1 MKLRKILCPVDF
13 SDGSGRALEQA
24 VRLAKEHSAELVLA
38 HAWYLPPTAIEYS
51 LSPDTLD
58 AIRGDAAK
66 GLEDMATRAR
76 SLGATKLTALLLE
89 GVPWTRIVE
98 AAEGCDLV
106 VMGTH
111 GRTGLS
117 HVLLGSV
124 AEKVVRHAHGSV
136 LVVPG
141 GGSLRTFKRVVC
153 PVDFS
158 EPSKVALQRAA
169 ELTIADGGTLTVIHV
184 IELPVAYRGQIPLDF
199 AGEIDRRARE
209 KLDEWVSEAQRKTK
223 ATVTPVVRLG
233 TPGAQVLHLLGEES
247 YDLVVVGSHGRT
259 GIKRALLG
267 SVAEKLVR
275 HAGCPVYVAR

>member
-13 SDGSGRALEQA
+13 SEGSARALEEA
-24 VRLAKEHSAELVLA
+24 VRLAKEHNAELVVA
-38 HAWYLPPTAIEYS
+38 HAWYVPPTAIELS
-51 LSPDTLD
+51 LSSDALD
-58 AIRGDAAK
+58 AIREDAAR
-66 GLEDMATRAR
+66 GLEDTVSRAR
-76 SLGATKLTALLLE
+76 SLGATQLTGVLLDGL
-89 GVPWTRIVE
+89 PWTRIVE

-136 LVVPG
+136 LVVPAG
-141 GGSLRTFKRVVC
+141 SSLRTFKRVVC

-169 ELTIADGGTLTVIHV
+169 ELVVADGGTLTVVHV

-209 KLDEWVSEAQRKTK
+209 KLDEWVADASRRTK

-233 TPGAQVLHLLGEES
+233 TPGAQVLHLLGEAS
-247 YDLVVVGSHGRT
+247 CDLVVVGSHGRT
-259 GIKRALLG
+259 GLKRALLG
-267 SVAEKLVR
+267 SVAEKLAR